1 MNKRAQRDVELRQD
15 DIARTSHEQIM
26 ARMEKKSKVYDQMKR
41 GDYSGISDAQLAEL
55 PFEVCIFAIWRLKSS
70 DRKYSPMRD

>member
-26 ARMEKKSKVYDQMKR
+26 ARMEHKSKIYDQMKR
-41 GDYSGISDAQLAEL
+41 GDYSGVSDAQLAEL
-55 PFEVCIFAIWRLKSS
+55 PFEVSIFATRCLE
-70 DRKYSPMRD
+70 